1 MAITGHELDL
11 ERKRLKN
18 VLKILNDKVAQMGE
32 DIFEDEEKFKEF
44 RRYTWENKRGMDA
57 QELNQV
63 NVESELEAN
72 QLLMRRD
79 YFKKLY
85 RIKDEPYFASIVFED
100 EDKERFSVYLG
111 LTYLKDDDYG
121 NIIYDWRS
129 PICSLFYDYE
139 VGPCSYEAPGGNV
152 SGELIRKRQ
161 YKIEDG
167 QLVRAFDNSIS
178 IDDELLQEVLA
189 TDSNDK
195 MKNIVMLYFLIR

>member
-11 ERKRLKN
+11 EKKRLKN
-18 VLKILNDKVAQMGE
+18 VLKILNDKIAQMGE
-32 DIFEDEEKFKEF
+32 NIFEDEEKFREF
-44 RRYTWENKRGMDA
+44 RKYTWENRRAMDA

-129 PICSLFYDYE
+129 PICSLFYDFE
-139 VGPCSYEAPGGNV
+139 VGPCSYEAPGGYVN
-152 SGELIRKRQ
+152 GELIRKRQ
-161 YKIEDG
+161 YKIKKR
-167 QLVRAFDNSIS
+167 QIIKCF
-178 IDDELLQEVLA
+178 
-189 TDSNDK
+189 
-195 MKNIVMLYFLIR
+195 